1 MAKRSK
7 SYAAGMKMRRR
18 WMGRAYVDKAFR
30 DADDFTIDLQHFVTE
45 HGWGASWGR
54 GGLPLKT
61 RSIMSLSMIF
71 ALNRPHELEIHLR
84 AALRNGITKM
94 LYVAPET
101 LTKAENLELFSGLN
115 ISFFAVDEAHCI
127 SEWGHDFRPEYIQLS
142 VLHELFPAVPRI
154 ALTATADELTRA
166 EILSRLQLEEA
177 RVFVSSFDRP
187 NIGYA
192 IAEKSNAREQLLSF
206 IRAEHDG
213 DAGIVY
219 CLSRRKVDE
228 TAAWLT
234 EQGIP
239 ALPYHAGLEQATR
252 ARHQARF
259 VNEIG
264 RAHV

>member
-1 MAKRSK
+1 MTRIFLHPL
-7 SYAAGMKMRRR
+7 AGVLSAYGMGLADITAMREE
-18 WMGRAYVDKAFR
+18 AV
-30 DADDFTIDLQHFVTE
+30 E
-45 HGWGASWGR
+45 
-54 GGLPLKT
+54 LK
-61 RSIMSLSMIF
+61 
-71 ALNRPHELEIHLR
+71 LE
-84 AALRNGITKM
+84 M
-94 LYVAPET
+94 F
-101 LTKAENLELFSGLN
+101 NLARL
-115 ISFFAVDEAHCI
+115 
-127 SEWGHDFRPEYIQLS
+127 
-142 VLHELFPAVPRI
+142 
-154 ALTATADELTRA
+154 A
-166 EILSRLQLEEA
+166 EILDRLQLAAA

-187 NIGYA
+187 NIRYA

-259 VNEIG
+259 VNEEGLVMVATIAFGMGIDKQIG